1 MLSWNYWMPKL
12 KITIFGDATELLIST
27 FPKKGADWIMEYCE
41 EFKPYTDIE
50 EVWYGGLIP
59 EEWKKGKESYEVDN
73 IFHEFGFTFG
83 ERAEIQ
89 WFLDGNL
96 VGRPKI
102 KGIYVN
108 GKIIKY
114 NLSGTTR
121 TVTKVNLPRLNK
133 GDVFVYHGRVDR
145 VSMDYVVD
153 IRGHF
158 IDKNLKLNFLNCSEY
173 GYMLKTIDYEGKEMA
188 RFYSGSRI
196 QVKSCR
202 YDGFSL
208 NDMRKVFKLCQFQD
222 FLDVKFKIR
231 R

>member
-1 MLSWNYWMPKL
+1 MPKL
-12 KITIFGDATELLIST
+12 KITIFGNATELLIGT
-27 FPKKGADWIMEYCE
+27 FPKAGADWVLGFCE
-41 EFKPYTDIE
+41 EFKPMDIE
-50 EVWYGGLIP
+50 EVWYGECFFP
-59 EEWKKGKESYEVDN
+59 KEWAKGKDWYALDN
-73 IFHEFGFTFG
+73 VFHEFGFTFG
-83 ERAEIQ
+83 ERNEIQ

-114 NLSGTTR
+114 NLSKTTR
-121 TVTKVNLPRLNK
+121 TFTKIILPPLNRD
-133 GDVFVYHGRVDR
+133 DVFVYHGQLDR

-158 IDKNLKLNFLNCSEY
+158 IDNNLKFNFLNCSEY

-196 QVKSCR
+196 QVKPRR
-202 YDGFSL
+202 YAGLSL

-222 FLDVKFKIR
+222 FLDVKFRKR